1 MGQGPHFEEGRGWGP
16 AGKETL
22 QRVIAYVAA
31 LVLSVVAVAVGIR
44 VVADNTGAFD
54 GIKGGR
60 AGASATTTTTVD
72 LGPAPASGQ
81 VFVKGTVD
89 TLTAEGVQGAQTVL
103 AAPFTL
109 IAQERGVGRATIEN
123 ALVDG
128 KRTSIAWGGG
138 TPLPITGT
146 GGSIDLGGSTAKVE
160 VDGAGAAT
168 WTVDGTA
175 RVLKPGTYR
184 VGASVAVGVGGL
196 ATPRDAVAFTAD
208 ARTIVNAT
216 GGVVVKVPSARL
228 ELTGPGKV
236 IAAGQVQIRDQTSR
250 TPAARIQFAGG
261 PYTVTLNPVAGRVE
275 LDAVLQGPLSRS

>member
-1 MGQGPHFEEGRGWGP
+1 M
-16 AGKETL
+16 
-22 QRVIAYVAA
+22 QRVIAYFTA
-31 LVLSVVAVAVGIR
+31 LVLSAVALAVGIR
-44 VVADNTGAFD
+44 YTADHTGAFD

-72 LGPAPASGQ
+72 LGPAPAPGQ

-89 TLTAEGVQGAQTVL
+89 KLTAEGAQGAPAVL

-109 IAQERGVGRATIEN
+109 MALERGVGKATIEN

-146 GGSIDLGGSTAKVE
+146 GGSLDLGGSKAKVQI
-160 VDGAGAAT
+160 DATGAAT
-168 WTVDGTA
+168 WTVDGSA

-196 ATPRDAVAFTAD
+196 ATPRDAAVSYTHLTLP
-208 ARTIVNAT
+208 TIYSV
-216 GGVVVKVPSARL
+216 
-228 ELTGPGKV
+228 
-236 IAAGQVQIRDQTSR
+236 
-250 TPAARIQFAGG
+250 
-261 PYTVTLNPVAGRVE
+261 
-275 LDAVLQGPLSRS
+275 